1 MVTLTNVGVN
11 YDSIDA
17 SFGLGLGY
25 FDCTG
30 KTQVLFLVKVKKIG
44 TGTQSWQLWN
54 ETDGTEIG
62 VIADSAAAGVAKNL
76 SATFAINLT
85 GLKLLRVRPKST
97 VAGDDPIYFG
107 GAVFLT

>member
-1 MVTLTNVGVN
+1 MVILTNVGVN

-17 SFGLGLGY
+17 AFGLGLGY

-30 KTQVLFLVKVKKIG
+30 KTQVLFLVKVRKVG

-54 ETDGTEIG
+54 ETDGTQVG
-62 VIADSAAAGVAKNL
+62 VIDDAAAAGSAKNL
-76 SATFAINLT
+76 SATFSINLT

-97 VAGDDPIYFG
+97 VGGDDP
-107 GAVFLT
+107 